1 MLGIYN
7 VSSNLFDHQT
17 INVCKVRVVRG
28 QYNFRTGRLRR
39 FRMVTPFIPFVIALT
54 VNPVRFPFISSKFKK
69 ISAHV
74 FPT

>member
-1 MLGIYN
+1 MLGVYN
-7 VSSNLFDHQT
+7 VGSNLFDHQT
-17 INVCKVRVVRG
+17 IDVCKVRFVRG

-39 FRMVTPFIPFVIALT
+39 FRMVTSFIPFVIVLT
-54 VNPVRFPFISSKFKK
+54 VNPVRLPFISSKFKK